1 MNLLGPIH
9 STKSGV
15 MFWTAVLVAALFLVS
30 CASTQQGI
38 PKGKVYQSEEMV
50 VYRLAAT
57 TTPEA
62 LAQKFFGDAG
72 MAWII
77 TDNNQDSNFSA
88 GQVITFPLKNEN
100 IGGLYE
106 DGVQVVPIL
115 CYHRFAD
122 TCDSNLCI
130 STQSFVSQ
138 LEYLKQNGFRVI
150 SLAQLN
156 EFIEYKKAIPAK
168 SVVITMDDAYRSI
181 YDIAYPLLKKYGYSA
196 TLFVYTDFVEATS
209 IAMTWD
215 QLREMK
221 ADGFEI
227 GSHSIT
233 HADLTLKKDDETDNA
248 FQDRI
253 RREVVE
259 SKKIIDKHL
268 DQNTVFFA
276 YPYGSFDQLTVQL
289 SQQAGYKLGLGI
301 QNGGNP
307 FFADPQTL
315 KRNQILKEDFEYFK
329 KRLKTRQP
337 ISLKLHRE
345 TACPIKIIS
354 GS

>member
-1 MNLLGPIH
+1 MSRFMKIH
-9 STKSGV
+9 STKINGICWATV
-15 MFWTAVLVAALFLVS
+15 IWGTLFLAS
-30 CASTQQGI
+30 CASIPGSS
-38 PKGKVYQSEEMV
+38 PKGTLYKSEEMI
-50 VYRLAAT
+50 VYRLAAN
-57 TTPEA
+57 TTPEM

-77 TDNNQDSNFSA
+77 EDNNPDSSFSA
-88 GQVITFPLKNEN
+88 GQVVTFPLKNEN

-130 STQSFVSQ
+130 STQSFISQ
-138 LEYLKQNGFRVI
+138 LEYLKQNGFQVI
-150 SLAQLN
+150 TLAQLN
-156 EFIEYKKAIPAK
+156 DFLEYKKAIPAK

-181 YDIAYPLLKKYGYSA
+181 YDIAFPLLKKYGYRA
-196 TLFVYTDFVEATS
+196 TLFVYTDFVQATS

-233 HADLTLKKDDETDNA
+233 HADLTLKKDDETDEG
-248 FQDRI
+248 FQVRI
-253 RREVVE
+253 RHELVE
-259 SKKIIDKHL
+259 SKKIIDKNL
-268 DQNTVFFA
+268 NQNTLFFA
-276 YPYGSFDQLTVQL
+276 YPYGSYNQLTVQL
-289 SQQAGYKLGLGI
+289 SQETGYKLGLGI
-301 QNGGNP
+301 QNGSNP
-307 FFADPQTL
+307 FFADPLTL

-329 KRLKTRQP
+329 KRLKTRQA
-337 ISLKLHRE
+337 ISLKVSH
-345 TACPIKIIS
+345 AK
-354 GS
+354 